1 MLVRFI
7 AYNYNAFREEFFMQQ
22 KQMIASRD
30 FVIQSQMDPELVE
43 FGFLRDDDGRIFFF
57 RTQGWDIWI
66 QAVLADGTVVP
77 AEELLFPGALI
88 DRVDPGSLG
97 IFGIKYALEGTDVL

>member
-1 MLVRFI
+1 
-7 AYNYNAFREEFFMQQ
+7 
-22 KQMIASRD
+22 
-30 FVIQSQMDPELVE
+30 
-43 FGFLRDDDGRIFFF
+43 
-57 RTQGWDIWI
+57 
-66 QAVLADGTVVP
+66 LADGTVVP